1 MSIYQKLNVIQAKLN
16 VPKNQFNQFG
26 KYNYRSCEDILE
38 AVKPLLGG
46 LSLLLCDEIVLIGDR
61 YYLKATATLT
71 DGTETVSVA
80 AYAREENE
88 KKGMD
93 SAQLTGA
100 TSSYARKY
108 ALAGLFLLDD
118 NKDADTM
125 DNSKQDKKQD
135 KPGKQEFKESNPPDP
150 AIDDMRREMAE
161 WFTKKYGTDALTHFK
176 EFTGGTFENPLTIK
190 TPRNVEICWKN
201 FNAMKE
207 APDA

>member
-1 MSIYQKLNVIQAKLN
+1 MSIYQKLNVIQTKLN
-16 VPKNQFNQFG
+16 VPKNQFNSFG

-46 LSLLLCDEIVLIGDR
+46 LSLLLCDEIALIGDR

-150 AIDDMRREMAE
+150 AIDDMRREMAK

-190 TPRNVEICWKN
+190 TSKNVEICWKK